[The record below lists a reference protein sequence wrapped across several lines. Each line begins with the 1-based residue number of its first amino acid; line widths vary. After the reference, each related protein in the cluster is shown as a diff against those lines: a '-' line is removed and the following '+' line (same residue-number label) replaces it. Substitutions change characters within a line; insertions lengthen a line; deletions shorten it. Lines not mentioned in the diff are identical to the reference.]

1 MLLHLRK
8 FMKIILSGLIA
19 LFFAVAVAAQMGE
32 AGKNELSVWGGFSPD
47 SSTIITGTGRT
58 EDARFGLVAVRYARR
73 FNNSDKVNLKYTLDI
88 VPAAFLS
95 NPDFRFV
102 QTSANTFRI
111 DEFRRTS
118 YAFGIIPVGL
128 QINFRPRKKVQPFIE
143 GSGGFFYFNKP
154 IPGDIGTRFTFTA
167 DVGGGAEIRL
177 KKGRAVTLGYKYF
190 HLSNG
195 NRGFQNPG
203 IDNNLIYLGYTF
215 KKF

>member
-1 MLLHLRK
+1 MALL
-8 FMKIILSGLIA
+8 FA
-19 LFFAVAVAAQMGE
+19 LAVSAQTIE
-32 AGKNELSVWGGFSPD
+32 TEKNELSVWGGFSPD

-73 FNNSDKVNLKYTLDI
+73 FNNSDKVNLKYTLDL
-88 VPAAFLS
+88 VPAAILS

-102 QTSANTFRI
+102 PTGANTFRI
-111 DEFRRTS
+111 DEFRRRS

-143 GSGGFFYFNKP
+143 GSGGFFYFNKR
-154 IPGDIGTRFTFTA
+154 IPNDIGTRFTFTA

-177 KKGRAVTLGYKYF
+177 KKGRAVTVGYKYF

-203 IDNNLIYLGYTF
+203 IDNNLIYVGYTF

>member
-1 MLLHLRK
+1 
-8 FMKIILSGLIA
+8 MKILMSGLIT
-19 LFFAVAVAAQMGE
+19 LFFALAIAAQTDGTE
-32 AGKNELSVWGGFSPD
+32 KNELSVWGGFSPD

-58 EDARFGLVAVRYARR
+58 EDARFGLLAVRYARR
-73 FNNSDKVNLKYTLDI
+73 FNNNSKVNLKYTLDV

-95 NPDFRFV
+95 NPDFRAV
-102 QTSANTFRI
+102 QISPNAFRI
-111 DEFRRTS
+111 DEFRRRS

-143 GSGGFFYFNKP
+143 GSGGFFYFNKR
-154 IPGDIGTRFTFTA
+154 IPGDVGTRFTFTA
-167 DVGGGAEIRL
+167 DVGGGAEVRL
-177 KKGRAVTLGYKYF
+177 KKGRAVTVGYKYF

-203 IDNNLIYLGYTF
+203 IDNNLIYVGYTF